1 MSVEVTLTLP
11 EELVEQAAQLGRTT
25 QRNVEDVLTD
35 TLTFVEMLWP
45 LVESLPTGALYP
57 SVGNLPD
64 AEVLALANLKMD
76 KAQDRRLGMLQTK
89 GKQGGLSEA
98 ERYELLALL
107 QIYRLG
113 QLRKSEALVEAIERG
128 LRPPLT
134 P

>member
-11 EELVEQAAQLGRTT
+11 EGLVEQAAQLGRTT
-25 QRNVEDVLTD
+25 QRNVEDVLAD

-45 LVESLPTGALYP
+45 LVESLPTGELYP
-57 SVGNLPD
+57 PVSNLPD
-64 AEVLALANLKMD
+64 AEVLALANMKMD

-113 QLRKSEALVEAIERG
+113 QLRKSEALVEAVQRG
-128 LRPPLT
+128 LRPPPT